1 MQGKM
6 KAIVKKDLQ
15 PGIFLEEMP
24 IPQIAED
31 EVLIQI
37 HRAGICGSDVHMYQ
51 GASSYKVFEKF
62 MPLIMGH
69 EFSGRVVEVGKRV
82 SLVREGDRVTSRVAA
97 SCGNCYYCRTE
108 RMHFCEEA
116 FKNIIG
122 LQKNGG
128 FAEYIAVKEQSCLL
142 LPDTISYDLGA
153 LIEPMG
159 VTANAVNDS
168 RLTMG
173 ETVVIQGPGPIG
185 LLTLLFAKARGAG
198 KTIMIGTEKD
208 RVRLELAKRFDV
220 DHIIIAEEQDPV
232 QAVRDLTGGYGARLV
247 FEASGVPQLVQQ
259 ALDMCDKTGR
269 VVVEG
274 IYGASG
280 QIELTPMVRSAK
292 SLIGSYGGPIAWERI
307 VQWLGENSYY
317 AGKAIEVIT
326 HRTLLDQAEA
336 AFERSV
342 KKENIKELFV
352 IAE

>member
-1 MQGKM
+1 MKGTM
-6 KAIVKKDLQ
+6 KAIVKKDLH
-15 PGIFLEEMP
+15 PGISIEELP

-51 GASSYKVFEKF
+51 GAASYKVFERF
-62 MPLIMGH
+62 MPLVMGH
-69 EFSGRVVEVGKRV
+69 EFCGHVAEVGRNV
-82 SLVREGDRVTSRVAA
+82 RLVKEGDRVTSRVAA
-97 SCGNCYYCRTE
+97 SCGDCHYCRTE

-116 FKNIIG
+116 FKNILG

-142 LPDTISYDLGA
+142 LPDTISDDLGA

-168 RLTMG
+168 QLMMG
-173 ETVVIQGPGPIG
+173 EIVVIQGPGPIG

-198 KTIMIGTEKD
+198 KTIMIGTKKD
-208 RVRLELAKRFDV
+208 ALRLELARRFDV
-220 DHIIIAEEQDPV
+220 DHVIVAEEEDPV
-232 QAVRDLTGGYGARLV
+232 QAVRDLTGGYGANLV

-259 ALDMCDKTGR
+259 ALDLCDKTGR

-274 IYGASG
+274 IYGAPG

-292 SLIGSYGGPIAWERI
+292 SLIGSYGGPIAWDRI
-307 VQWLGENSYY
+307 VQWLGQNSYY
-317 AGKAIEVIT
+317 AGKAVEVIT
-326 HRTLLDQAEA
+326 HRTPMDQAESSFIRA
-336 AFERSV
+336 V
-342 KKENIKELFV
+342 NKENIKELL
-352 IAE
+352 IMNG